1 MFTLQ
6 DQEQLQALM
15 KDNPNN
21 HILINKLL
29 DSHQY
34 TLSRISHEIRNPL
47 TMISST
53 LQLIEK
59 QHPEVSDYSHWSDVQ
74 QDIAFMEKLLEDL
87 SSYNNGIRIQKR
99 LIRTSSFL
107 NHTALSFASAYTD
120 FPIEF
125 TSEISQNLPDIW
137 GDATK
142 LQQLFLNLLR
152 NSLEATSYCGKIHLT
167 ATQKSDSI
175 IIKITDNGC
184 GIQDSQLPDIFTPFA
199 TYKENG
205 TGLGLAIAKSVVE
218 AHKGSISVTSVPLES
233 TTFIVT
239 LPVEK
244 RCD

>member
-6 DQEQLQALM
+6 DQEQLQALIEERP
-15 KDNPNN
+15 DNQ
-21 HILINKLL
+21 ILINKLL

-59 QHPEVSDYSHWSDVQ
+59 QHPEVLDYSHWPAIQ
-74 QDIAFMEKLLEDL
+74 QDIVFMEKLLEDL
-87 SSYNNGIRIQKR
+87 SSYNNGTRIQKR
-99 LIRTSSFL
+99 SIRTSAFL
-107 NHTALSFASAYTD
+107 EHTALSFASAYAD
-120 FPIEF
+120 FPMEF
-125 TSEISQNLPDIW
+125 TSEICQNLPDIR

-152 NSLEATSYCGKIHLT
+152 NSLEATSYCGKIRLT

-175 IIKITDNGC
+175 VIEISDNGC

-205 TGLGLAIAKSVVE
+205 TGLGLPIAKSVVE

-233 TTFIVT
+233 TTFTVT
-239 LPVEK
+239 LPVEN
-244 RCD
+244 RRD